1 MTNSSWDLLWPEVVS
16 FICIYLSKEDKL
28 NCKLVSRTWRS
39 VWEQQLTRERVQT
52 VVEHTVQ
59 QEPSPVLSFALVP
72 APRITSWNYLP
83 PEITPTIATYL
94 GHASIA
100 RCCRV
105 SLQWNGMWTRELW
118 SDVRLYSPVQ
128 CRRFLR
134 ASSQLAFQ
142 ASLDQLRSFESSQGV
157 VHGQMLL
164 SGRTER
170 AMQKLKS
177 VHLAF
182 PRVQPL
188 VSSELDTILE
198 VVRRAG
204 GLRHLSLSG
213 VGRLHP
219 AMASDPRL
227 SCALFWIQSR
237 ALQSLFVDFDVVNW
251 SANVQHWMFSVHDSV
266 PVLPSLGHFSVS
278 GLVAEELLV
287 AFLQRCP
294 NLQTLE
300 IHRNLAWSVAPTRMS
315 SIVSTQLKSLKELC
329 YDVPAVTDE
338 IAGLFLEGVMLQ
350 HLSLSPSGTI
360 GGRTRSFLLS
370 GAPMLE
376 SLVVEGVSGF
386 DGEFLQD
393 FLVAAE
399 NLKMLSG
406 LTFSRPLVQEF
417 DLSIAAHHI
426 RYQPMDFGGLFDPIV
441 ESAVVAQGTGETIQ
455 ASDGQAAPVKS
466 EAAAPLNSD
475 VGAPSSWACLELESL
490 AINIGGIPRSDL
502 VGWTTRL
509 RSGSTVVSAL
519 VSHEEDD
526 ATDEI
531 QRIYGQLGQLT
542 SLKELCLGH
551 GPRSKESPITRM
563 PGRNRAISSAAPQP
577 EQLQCISL
585 SLASGL
591 DELAG
596 LKKLRSLDVSN
607 TAHKIG
613 VAELEW
619 MRENW
624 PVLRT
629 IIGLYDRVGVSVPDK
644 WQGEILHNVQ
654 EWMAQHPH
662 GIGSAFP
669 RLL

>member
-1 MTNSSWDLLWPEVVS
+1 
-16 FICIYLSKEDKL
+16 
-28 NCKLVSRTWRS
+28 
-39 VWEQQLTRERVQT
+39 
-52 VVEHTVQ
+52 
-59 QEPSPVLSFALVP
+59 
-72 APRITSWNYLP
+72 
-83 PEITPTIATYL
+83 
-94 GHASIA
+94 
-100 RCCRV
+100 
-105 SLQWNGMWTRELW
+105 
-118 SDVRLYSPVQ
+118 
-128 CRRFLR
+128 
-134 ASSQLAFQ
+134 
-142 ASLDQLRSFESSQGV
+142 
-157 VHGQMLL
+157 MLL
-164 SGRTER
+164 EGRTEGTMR
-170 AMQKLKS
+170 MLES

-182 PRVQPL
+182 PQVQVL
-188 VSSELDTILE
+188 VASELETILE
-198 VVRRAG
+198 VIRRAG
-204 GLRHLSLSG
+204 ALRHLSLSG
-213 VGRLHP
+213 IRRLSP
-219 AMASDPRL
+219 MQGNDPR
-227 SCALFWIQSR
+227 STCTLFWIQSGVLR
-237 ALQSLFVDFDVVNW
+237 SLFVDLDALGYVENGRGW
-251 SANVQHWMFSVHDSV
+251 GSV
-266 PVLPSLGHFSVS
+266 PNDVLPALPVLEHFSVS
-278 GLVAEELLV
+278 GLVPEELLV

-294 NLQTLE
+294 NIQTLE
-300 IHRNLAWSVAPTRMS
+300 IHRYRAWSMAPTRLGS
-315 SIVSTQLKSLKELC
+315 AVRTQLKNLKGLC
-329 YDVPAVTDE
+329 YDIPAVTDE
-338 IAGLFLEGVMLQ
+338 ITGLFLEGVMLQ

-370 GAPMLE
+370 GAPMFE

-393 FLVAAE
+393 FSAAAE

-426 RYQPMDFGGLFDPIV
+426 RYQPMDFCGLFDPIV
-441 ESAVVAQGTGETIQ
+441 ESAVVEQETGETSQ
-455 ASDGQAAPVKS
+455 ASDGQAAPVKT
-466 EAAAPLNSD
+466 EAAVPLNSD
-475 VGAPSSWACLELESL
+475 VGTPSSWACLELKSL
-490 AINIGGIPRSDL
+490 AVNIGGIPRSDL
-502 VGWTTRL
+502 VGWTTRP
-509 RSGSTVVSAL
+509 RNGPTVVSAM

-531 QRIYGQLGQLT
+531 QKIYGQLGQLT

-551 GPRSKESPITRM
+551 GPRSRESSITRM
-563 PGRNRAISSAAPQP
+563 PRRNRAISSGAPQP

-629 IIGLYDRVGVSVPDK
+629 IIGLYDRVGISVPDK